1 MQHLIT
7 TNDVVILSRGM
18 SVHVDESKISV
29 YLREAEKIEIKSGLG
44 EALVINIRKKH

>member
-18 SVHVDESKISV
+18 SVPVYESKISV
-29 YLREAEKIEIKSGLG
+29 YLREAGNKELKSALG
-44 EALVINIRKKH
+44 DALFI